1 MTDIHQHLHGGAR
14 NLPADR
20 HACGKYLK
28 YAILKAARNDTK
40 CDRPVRQCQFGGLQ
54 LLLRRRQ
61 PRHRFLPVSPPG
73 VPASGDTTHPG
84 RGLGSRSDLL
94 KPGFL
99 GGAQARKNGGPGG
112 LIVVDRQRP
121 NRDFHSAR
129 YERPPA
135 WNPGGK
141 PPMRRT
147 PADPPPP
154 TETGQE
160 ARTGESRRKRRRL

>member
-73 VPASGDTTHPG
+73 VPAGGDTNPTRP
-84 RGLGSRSDLL
+84 RPDCLKTAPQLNPRFNCAQRSNQ
-94 KPGFL
+94 KP
-99 GGAQARKNGGPGG
+99 Q
-112 LIVVDRQRP
+112 
-121 NRDFHSAR
+121 
-129 YERPPA
+129 PPLTYTQVLRMI
-135 WNPGGK
+135 GV
-141 PPMRRT
+141 
-147 PADPPPP
+147 
-154 TETGQE
+154 
-160 ARTGESRRKRRRL
+160 